1 MRLRTKFIDL
11 LKAQSKPP
19 KKGTAL
25 LKVGGTQDRFTFL
38 TLLLIASLFVCL
50 FVFAAIIRRVI

>member
-50 FVFAAIIRRVI
+50 FLRG